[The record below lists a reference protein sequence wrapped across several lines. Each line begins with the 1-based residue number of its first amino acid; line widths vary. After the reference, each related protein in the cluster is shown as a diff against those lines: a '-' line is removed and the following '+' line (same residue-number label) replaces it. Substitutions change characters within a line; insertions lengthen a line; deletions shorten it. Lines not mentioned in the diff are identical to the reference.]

1 MKEIT
6 VTLLDE
12 AIEFTGTLSE
22 KQLFKLFY
30 NIELI
35 KSGIVSIDILKK
47 LNTDIWEIRTVSLG
61 AGIRVFAFW
70 SKLEKSKLICTH
82 GIIKKTSKVSAKE
95 IEKAIGIMNNYYKK
109 KQP

>member
-1 MKEIT
+1 MKDIT

-12 AIEFTGTLSE
+12 AIEFTGTLSK
-22 KQLFKLFY
+22 KQLIKVFY

-35 KSGIVSIDILKK
+35 KSGIVSVDILKK
-47 LNTDIWEIRTVSLG
+47 LSRDIWEIRTLSLG

-82 GIIKKTSKVSAKE
+82 GIIKKTSKVSANE
-95 IEKAIGIMNNYYKK
+95 IEKAIEIMNNYYKNK
-109 KQP
+109 K

>member
-12 AIEFTGTLSE
+12 AIEFTGILSE

-35 KSGIVSIDILKK
+35 KLGIVSAEILKK
-47 LNTDIWEIRTVSLG
+47 LNNDIWEIRTVSLD
-61 AGIRVFAFW
+61 AVIRVFAFW
-70 SKLEKSKLICTH
+70 SKFEKSKLICTH
-82 GIIKKTSKVSAKE
+82 GIIKKSSKVPAKE
-95 IEKAIGIMNNYYKK
+95 IEKAIRIMNNYNKE
-109 KQP
+109 QL

>member
-1 MKEIT
+1 MKEIV

-22 KQLFKLFY
+22 KQLIKVFY

-35 KSGIVSIDILKK
+35 KAGIVSVDILKK
-47 LNTDIWEIRTVSLG
+47 LNNDIWEIRTVSLG

-82 GIIKKTSKVSAKE
+82 GIIKKTSKVSVKE
-95 IEKAIGIMNNYYKK
+95 IEKAIGIMNNYYKNK
-109 KQP
+109 K

>member
-1 MKEIT
+1 MKEIV

-22 KQLFKLFY
+22 KQMIKVFY

-35 KSGIVSIDILKK
+35 KLGLVSADILKK
-47 LNTDIWEIRTVSLG
+47 LNSDIWEIRTVSLG

-82 GIIKKTSKVSAKE
+82 GIIKKTSKVSVKE
-95 IEKAIGIMNNYYKK
+95 IEKAIGIMNNYYKNK
-109 KQP
+109 K